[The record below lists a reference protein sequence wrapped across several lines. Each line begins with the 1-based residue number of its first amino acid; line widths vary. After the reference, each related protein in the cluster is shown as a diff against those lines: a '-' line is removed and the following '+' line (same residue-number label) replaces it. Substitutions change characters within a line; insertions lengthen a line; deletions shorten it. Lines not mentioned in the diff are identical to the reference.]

1 MLYFLR
7 RIFIIMST
15 LKNGDY
21 NIPVSLKGGSG
32 RAGIASPAPVHV
44 DGKDVTAEITWS
56 SEHYDYMKV
65 DGKKYLK
72 TNKSGNSTFEIPV
85 KDISKPLDVIGDTT
99 AMSKPYE
106 IEYTITFDTAHAVR
120 VGGSASPASVAI
132 PVIIACAA
140 AAVITCIAVKKHK
153 KKASS
158 ND

>member
-1 MLYFLR
+1 MA
-7 RIFIIMST
+7 T
-15 LKNGDY
+15 LKDGDY

-44 DGKDVTAEITWS
+44 EKNKTTAEITWS

-72 TNKSGNSTFEIPV
+72 TNKTGNSTFEIPV

-106 IEYTITFDTAHAVR
+106 IEYTITFDTSKAQR
-120 VGGSASPASVAI
+120 VGGNSSAATVAI

-140 AAVITCIAVKKHK
+140 AAVIACIAVKRHK
-153 KKASS
+153 KKAGT
-158 ND
+158 DA